1 MASPTTSASDLR
13 EPDDRT
19 LYIPA
24 PRSRATW
31 IVPLVAAAFV
41 GLIVLL
47 YYVSVHAA
55 APNSDGATVVLEGR
69 SLASGHLTLKGWRL
83 SHDSFWTVDALFYAV
98 AVLITGI
105 RPVLLQLVPAVL
117 AALVIVVGALMARDV
132 RPGRAGWAGAATVVA
147 LLGLPTH
154 AFAQFFLL
162 GPLHVGTTLYCLLA
176 FLGLRR
182 APATWRIPLVAII
195 LAAGM
200 LGDLQ
205 TVAIGVVPVFVG
217 GLVAMLRCRSW
228 RAGFDAV
235 VAAVAAVVL
244 AEVARAV
251 AKAFGT
257 YTVGSSQ
264 RAKGHQITLNIEHVW
279 HYAAQLILGT
289 GTGSL
294 GGGGVPHHLAAAH
307 FVGLALII
315 AAGLVALGSL
325 LYGVVTG
332 RSGTGRRD
340 GRHRS
345 TARAETARR
354 ETWRLDDFLLIG
366 IVGDLVLFVELTLQ
380 SNNTQF
386 ARYLTPGV
394 IFAAVLAGRL
404 VARVC
409 SALPGW
415 SLMVLALPAAVVIA
429 CSGAAVGYD
438 VAAAAPVQPQSPIT
452 HFLATHDLHRGVGDY
467 WTSSI
472 VTVETRGK
480 VAVRPVVADT
490 AGRIVGYG
498 RQSPTSWY
506 EGQTFNFLV
515 FNAGSPFAGVDY
527 AAAAATFG
535 RPPHLYF
542 VDSWRVLV
550 WSHPITVPAGP

>member
-315 AAGLVALGSL
+315 AAGLVALGDRAP
-325 LYGVVTG
+325 GVATAGTAPPPAPKPPAGRRGASTTSSSSASSATSCCSSSSRCRATTPSSPGTSRRGSSSPRCWRDDWSPGSARPSPAG
-332 RSGTGRRD
+332 RSWCSPSRRP
-340 GRHRS
+340 
-345 TARAETARR
+345 
-354 ETWRLDDFLLIG
+354 W
-366 IVGDLVLFVELTLQ
+366 
-380 SNNTQF
+380 
-386 ARYLTPGV
+386 
-394 IFAAVLAGRL
+394 
-404 VARVC
+404 
-409 SALPGW
+409 
-415 SLMVLALPAAVVIA
+415 
-429 CSGAAVGYD
+429 
-438 VAAAAPVQPQSPIT
+438 
-452 HFLATHDLHRGVGDY
+452 
-467 WTSSI
+467 
-472 VTVETRGK
+472 
-480 VAVRPVVADT
+480 
-490 AGRIVGYG
+490 
-498 RQSPTSWY
+498 
-506 EGQTFNFLV
+506 
-515 FNAGSPFAGVDY
+515 
-527 AAAAATFG
+527 
-535 RPPHLYF
+535 
-542 VDSWRVLV
+542 
-550 WSHPITVPAGP
+550 